1 VTPAYLWFNI
11 FNFGALPFFTLHKLH
26 YRKKTKKK
34 DENTVIVM
42 VDVYNNIYLY
52 TVTLVNNI
60 AVDIS
65 K

>member
-1 VTPAYLWFNI
+1 
-11 FNFGALPFFTLHKLH
+11 
-26 YRKKTKKK
+26 
-34 DENTVIVM
+34 VIVM